1 MKIILLI
8 LTFLFFEQR
17 IIYAATDKCDSIEN
31 KTNQIDCYLD
41 LKKKGFKNKT
51 KKEIKNIN
59 KKLKSLNAKK
69 QKFDQ
74 ENKTLF
80 KMFKNLTKN
89 ENK

>member
-1 MKIILLI
+1 MKILLLI

-17 IIYAATDKCDSIEN
+17 IIYAATDGCDSIEN
-31 KTNQIDCYLD
+31 KTKKIDCYLD

-51 KKEIKNIN
+51 KKEIKKIN
-59 KKLKSLNAKK
+59 KILNSVNAKK
-69 QKFDQ
+69 KKFDE

-80 KMFKNLTKN
+80 KMFKNLNKN

>member
-1 MKIILLI
+1 MKILLLI
-8 LTFLFFEQR
+8 LTFLFFEQK

-31 KTNQIDCYLD
+31 KTKQIDCYLD
-41 LKKKGFKNKT
+41 LKKKGFKDKT